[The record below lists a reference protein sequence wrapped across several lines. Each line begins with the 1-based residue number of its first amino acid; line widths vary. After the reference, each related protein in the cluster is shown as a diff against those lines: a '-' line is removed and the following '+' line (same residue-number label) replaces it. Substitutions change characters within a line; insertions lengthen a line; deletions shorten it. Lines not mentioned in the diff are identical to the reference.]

1 MHSLGKALMVLG
13 SVALIP
19 TLSAAIPEKYQT
31 IIDRN
36 AFGLNPPQPQP
47 ENVVSNTPPVTVK
60 VSGFV
65 KRGDETRAYF
75 VIPGKDAKDTQYLTL
90 GEGEKEG
97 IVEVLKISN
106 EEGEVRIK
114 NSGIDQVLSLD
125 KNGMNPMKLAP
136 GVTPAPTTPMPMP
149 VPGMAPGQPGQP
161 GQAAAASP
169 VYNPAAAANVVAS
182 GTYSPRGPGNA
193 GGAQNVG
200 GAVPGGP
207 PPVPQPGVVTPA
219 GQPPQVPGATTPT
232 PEYRSIP
239 TRTLRLPTVNQ
250 GTPQSSVGSPVPSV
264 VFNGNAGSVVAANTY
279 NPQPEPV
286 AADPVVQKAVQDVVE
301 AGGGPPAPPFPPPGY
316 TGPL

>member
-1 MHSLGKALMVLG
+1 MHLLGKAL
-13 SVALIP
+13 VALGTVALVP

-36 AFGLNPPQPQP
+36 AFGLNPPP
-47 ENVVSNTPPVTVK
+47 VVSETNAPPTPPVTVK
-60 VSGFV
+60 ISGFV

-97 IVEVLKISN
+97 IIEVLKISN

-136 GVTPAPTTPMPMP
+136 GVTPAPTTPMPLP
-149 VPGMAPGQPGQP
+149 APAVVPGQPGQP
-161 GQAAAASP
+161 AQAAASP
-169 VYNPAAAANVVAS
+169 VYNPAAAASVVAT
-182 GTYSPRGPGNA
+182 GTYSPRGPVNQT
-193 GGAQNVG
+193 GAPG
-200 GAVPGGP
+200 GAVPTG
-207 PPVPQPGVVTPA
+207 QPGVMTPT
-219 GQPPQVPGATTPT
+219 GQPPQPPGATTPT

-250 GTPQSSVGSPVPSV
+250 GTPQSSVVPNGPVFDVGMNS
-264 VFNGNAGSVVAANTY
+264 SVVARNDSQPIN
-279 NPQPEPV
+279 NPSNPEIELITTHGTE
-286 AADPVVQKAVQDVVE
+286 AA
-301 AGGGPPAPPFPPPGY
+301 GGPPALPVPNDYSGIFKGRR
-316 TGPL
+316 